1 MPRQHLDPEGI
12 ANLPQVLISTTEN
25 SQFLG
30 MSFQTD
36 RDFWHASPLADHG
49 APKAS
54 ATLMPLPFDPA

>member
-12 ANLPQVLISTTEN
+12 ANLPQVLVSTTEN
-25 SQFLG
+25 SQLLG

-49 APKAS
+49 VPKAS
-54 ATLMPLPFDPA
+54 ATLMSLPFDPA